1 MGYSSK
7 ANVTVLTMM
16 QRFTKNV
23 NTESEIIFKHSWNN
37 LLFCARTNALS
48 SDKILIPSIAIFIA

>member
-1 MGYSSK
+1 
-7 ANVTVLTMM
+7 
-16 QRFTKNV
+16 
-23 NTESEIIFKHSWNN
+23 